1 MKKQI
6 ITLVAVLASFVLMA
20 QPRGGEKIRQVQQQF
35 ITAVETNNPTSA
47 IEILKKN
54 PRLKKLSYNGEPIM
68 HYLMLDKNS
77 EDIITYLIQSGID
90 IYAKDNNGYNCVE
103 FLLVNV
109 YSNQRL
115 SQYYYKN
122 LTPLIRNGYNI
133 FEPILLNFSFDKTCT
148 WSRYNSNSESYEYY
162 DTIIST
168 QVKINHSLFYEIW
181 DEHDIRNISDDGY
194 LLKSHQE
201 AIMDNIQ
208 HNKYPDIPDNK
219 GYTPLAYF
227 LTNELPEASVWLI
240 NNGASAD
247 IRVPEYR
254 GIHSVSPIFCAILT
268 PNAQNLVE
276 VLIKKGAEIQEIFDN
291 LSAIGFLYY
300 MISKG
305 APEAQQCL
313 GNLLPIVN
321 SNYSVFSSE
330 TYYVTSTA
338 QISRLN
344 EFGEIVSYDT
354 SFLNTYS
361 TSIYEFLNLSNFNDY
376 QEIYID
382 TNAMAALRSAVLNN
396 LSTNKNL
403 YSVPDREGKFPI
415 HYLAENE
422 TDSLFAYALNPDIT
436 EIQQVDSNGFTPIHY
451 AAKKTNGYE
460 MVEYLLNH
468 KADINAKIPDI
479 TYREELYELYFEHD
493 NKTYFRFNKRIWSD
507 FFRSPENWYIQYH
520 GCTPLHL
527 ACSVPNN
534 LDVVKIFVENG
545 ADINAIHQIIGTP
558 LHVAISYGSDLEL
571 IRYLVENGANLN
583 IKNYAG
589 MTPAE
594 FAKNLNAN
602 ETYKYLKEIGGK

>member
-1 MKKQI
+1 
-6 ITLVAVLASFVLMA
+6 
-20 QPRGGEKIRQVQQQF
+20 
-35 ITAVETNNPTSA
+35 
-47 IEILKKN
+47 
-54 PRLKKLSYNGEPIM
+54 
-68 HYLMLDKNS
+68 
-77 EDIITYLIQSGID
+77 
-90 IYAKDNNGYNCVE
+90 
-103 FLLVNV
+103 
-109 YSNQRL
+109 
-115 SQYYYKN
+115 
-122 LTPLIRNGYNI
+122 
-133 FEPILLNFSFDKTCT
+133 
-148 WSRYNSNSESYEYY
+148 
-162 DTIIST
+162 
-168 QVKINHSLFYEIW
+168 
-181 DEHDIRNISDDGY
+181 
-194 LLKSHQE
+194 
-201 AIMDNIQ
+201 
-208 HNKYPDIPDNK
+208 
-219 GYTPLAYF
+219 
-227 LTNELPEASVWLI
+227 
-240 NNGASAD
+240 
-247 IRVPEYR
+247 
-254 GIHSVSPIFCAILT
+254 
-268 PNAQNLVE
+268 
-276 VLIKKGAEIQEIFDN
+276 
-291 LSAIGFLYY
+291 
-300 MISKG
+300 
-305 APEAQQCL
+305 
-313 GNLLPIVN
+313 
-321 SNYSVFSSE
+321 
-330 TYYVTSTA
+330 
-338 QISRLN
+338 
-344 EFGEIVSYDT
+344 
-354 SFLNTYS
+354 
-361 TSIYEFLNLSNFNDY
+361 
-376 QEIYID
+376 
-382 TNAMAALRSAVLNN
+382 
-396 LSTNKNL
+396 L